1 MTESIEVV
9 NRLQKDS
16 VLSVV
21 KRYGPGYDKLWIFDK
36 VCTALFVVSANA
48 FVPTSACADMF
59 HAFYAIQIHH
69 EINQFCSA
77 HSLQEVHFNS
87 SPLSL
92 FGVVCPL
99 HSRGSRFVT

>member
-36 VCTALFVVSANA
+36 VCAALFVASANA
-48 FVPTSACADMF
+48 FVRLICLRR
-59 HAFYAIQIHH
+59 HVQIHH

-77 HSLQEVHFNS
+77 HSLQEVHFNCL
-87 SPLSL
+87 PLSL
-92 FGVVCPL
+92 IGVVCPL
-99 HSRGSRFVT
+99 HSRGNCLVTYY